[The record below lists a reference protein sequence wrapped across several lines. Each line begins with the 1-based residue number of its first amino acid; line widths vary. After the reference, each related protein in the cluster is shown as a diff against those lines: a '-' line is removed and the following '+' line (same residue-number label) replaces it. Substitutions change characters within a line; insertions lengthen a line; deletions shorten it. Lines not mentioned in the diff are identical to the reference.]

1 MTVEIITPERTLF
14 EGPAT
19 SVTLPGADGS
29 LGVLDRHAPMI
40 TTLQKG
46 TVKIKTDKSEEN
58 FEVNGGTVEVFNNRV
73 MILVE

>member
-14 EGPAT
+14 EGPAI

-46 TVKIKTDKSEEN
+46 IVKIKTDKSEEN

-73 MILVE
+73 MILAE

>member
-19 SVTLPGADGS
+19 SVTLPAADGS
-29 LGVLDRHAPMI
+29 LGILDRHAPMI

-46 TVKIKTDKSEEN
+46 TVKIKTDKNEEN

-73 MILVE
+73 MILAE

>member
-46 TVKIKTDKSEEN
+46 IVKIKTDKSEEN

-73 MILVE
+73 MILAE